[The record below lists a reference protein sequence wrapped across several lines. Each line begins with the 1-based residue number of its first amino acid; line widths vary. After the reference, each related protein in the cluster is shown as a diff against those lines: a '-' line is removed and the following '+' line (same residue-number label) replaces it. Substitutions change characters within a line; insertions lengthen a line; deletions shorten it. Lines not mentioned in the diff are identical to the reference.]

1 METKR
6 KKKRDWRK
14 VFSFLFVDKGLRLA
28 QSFDSKSVRDEKDNL
43 SCDEP
48 RF

>member
-6 KKKRDWRK
+6 EKKKE
-14 VFSFLFVDKGLRLA
+14 RLA
-28 QSFDSKSVRDEKDNL
+28 QSFDSKPVRDEKENL